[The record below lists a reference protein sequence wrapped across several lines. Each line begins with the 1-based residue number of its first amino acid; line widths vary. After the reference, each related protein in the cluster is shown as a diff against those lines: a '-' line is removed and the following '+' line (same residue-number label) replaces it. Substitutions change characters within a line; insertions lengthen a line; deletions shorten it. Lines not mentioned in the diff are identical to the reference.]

1 MSATKTSVTKLER
14 SVYAPSPR
22 PLAIER
28 ITVWEDADGNLS
40 AKDEAKIAAAEK
52 RREQLEQKGYDARL
66 IVERVVCDRHQ
77 EPATPTTDNTSSGP
91 ATDSVSLPSSGPAAG
106 PTTDEP
112 EPPAPAK
119 PTEYDEQLAKAQRG
133 LSFGRWR
140 W

>member
-1 MSATKTSVTKLER
+1 VSATKTSVTKLER

-66 IVERVVCDRHQ
+66 IVERVVCDRH
-77 EPATPTTDNTSSGP
+77 
-91 ATDSVSLPSSGPAAG
+91 
-106 PTTDEP
+106 
-112 EPPAPAK
+112 
-119 PTEYDEQLAKAQRG
+119 
-133 LSFGRWR
+133 
-140 W
+140 